1 MVRRV
6 AVLLTLAGALAFA
19 GTAGA
24 HDGHDHGKKVM
35 GTVKAVH
42 PDMNHVQLTT
52 KDGKTVEFYV
62 DANTKYYKGST
73 SVALAD
79 LAPGTRVTVDTKA
92 DGQRTL
98 ATVVRIG
105 AAAKPKAAAQD
116 AHKH

>member
-1 MVRRV
+1 MRRLAILLMAV
-6 AVLLTLAGALAFA
+6 AAMGVG
-19 GTAGA
+19 GSVSA

-42 PDMNHVQLTT
+42 PEMNHVQITT
-52 KDGKTVEFYV
+52 KDGKTAEFYV

-73 SVALAD
+73 SLSLSD

-105 AAAKPKAAAQD
+105 AAAKTKAAT
-116 AHKH
+116 K

>member
-1 MVRRV
+1 MRRW
-6 AVLLTLAGALAFA
+6 AILLMAAAAIGV
-19 GTAGA
+19 GGSVSA

-42 PDMNHVQLTT
+42 PDMNHVQIMT
-52 KDGKTVEFYV
+52 KDGKTAVFYV
-62 DANTKYYKGST
+62 DAKTKYYKGST
-73 SVALAD
+73 SLSLSD

-105 AAAKPKAAAQD
+105 AAAKAKTATKSS
-116 AHKH
+116 AHQH